1 MLQSVYINKLGYKSL
16 VILLDEGDN
25 PAFGVPI
32 SQDVQDWLSPKAAN
46 LLWSKGFTMP
56 KDFFRAGVHE
66 AVLAAVKIDH
76 PHLDKKSAIIKANMI
91 VEAIRLELS

>member
-1 MLQSVYINKLGYKSL
+1 MKTTTYTNKAGYPIT
-16 VILLDEGDN
+16 VAILEPDDN

-46 LLWSKGFTMP
+46 LLWAKGVVMP
-56 KDFFRAGVHE
+56 KDFFKAGVHD

-91 VEAIRLELS
+91 VEAIRLERS